1 MGSGRPGNRGR
12 TVKRQRA
19 FTLIEVLVA
28 MAVFAVLAA
37 FAYGT
42 LSQTLLSAEILSARM
57 DRLQALQRTMRLLT
71 DDLQQLAPRPV
82 RDVLGDNLRPALD
95 TGFQSGFALELTR
108 SGWSNPVVLPR
119 GTQQRAAYRIEDGE
133 LIRFHW
139 YALDRTLSNEPVS
152 VTLLDGVEAMQLRF
166 VMGDNNYSDQWPPLN
181 RPGALGARQR
191 PRAVE
196 VTLLLEDE
204 GEIRRLIEVAP

>member
-1 MGSGRPGNRGR
+1 MR
-12 TVKRQRA
+12 RQRA

-57 DRLQALQRTMRLLT
+57 DRLQALQRTMRMLT

-95 TGFQSGFALELTR
+95 TGFQSGYALELTR

-152 VTLLDGVEAMQLRF
+152 VTLLDGVEGMQLRF

-196 VTLLLEDE
+196 VTLLLEAE

>member
-1 MGSGRPGNRGR
+1 MR
-12 TVKRQRA
+12 RQRA

-37 FAYGT
+37 MAYGT
-42 LSQTLLSAEILSARM
+42 LNQTLLSAEILNERM

-82 RDVLGDNLRPALD
+82 RDELGDNLRPALD

-108 SGWSNPVVLPR
+108 GGWSNPIVLPR
-119 GTQQRAAYRIEDGE
+119 STLQRAAYRMEDDE
-133 LIRFHW
+133 LVRYRW
-139 YALDRTLSNEPVS
+139 NTLDRTLSNEPIS
-152 VTLLDGVEAMQLRF
+152 VALLDRVESIQFRF
-166 VMGDNNYSDQWPPLN
+166 FQEDGEFTDQWPPLN
-181 RPGALGARQR
+181 QQGPLGARQR

-196 VTLLLEDE
+196 IILRLEDE
-204 GEIRRLIEVAP
+204 GEITRLVEVAP